1 VGGGGGE
8 AGSPPPSAGPHANEH
23 FLWALAFGAAFAAVK
38 YTGIFLAAL
47 AVVGLALSGR
57 LKRRDWPWLLGGLLL
72 FLISS
77 GHYYLRTLVQHG
89 SPFYPFQINFGPI
102 HLPGTADLSATSILY
117 SLRDPRLWRALFWPA
132 GGVSPAGLL
141 FPLTLAAVLPLA
153 AWRCAHAVWKWLRRR
168 TPPGPLDWA
177 AAWILCGWL
186 LYFRSVFSASAQ
198 IAGGDLSFLLYGLN
212 SIRYVDGVLAASD
225 LWLVALA
232 GRTIAWPLIAIQ
244 LASRLLILY
253 PKLPAGLFPPAVVI
267 ATALLAATA
276 VVALGRRAWWLAAL
290 AMLAGGPF
298 LVERNRAH
306 WTTYWNGLKPS
317 LDNARS
323 QGLAVLAMP
332 DGGYFAAHV
341 VAAGNPVD
349 PAVRALAP
357 EELDALPPAARP
369 RYLAVMPAPGTD
381 AAARWR
387 ELYGSRLA
395 AWGYRPQAEIPMG
408 GLFRR

>member
-1 VGGGGGE
+1 G
-8 AGSPPPSAGPHANEH
+8 AG
-23 FLWALAFGAAFAAVK
+23 FLLLMLALLRASRSLWSLAFGAAFAAVK

-47 AVVGLALSGR
+47 AVAAMALSGR
-57 LKRRDWPWLLGGLLL
+57 LHRRDWRWHLAALLL
-72 FLISS
+72 FLVSS
-77 GHYYLRTLVQHG
+77 GHYYLRTLIQHG
-89 SPFYPFQINFGPI
+89 SPFYPFQINFGPL

-117 SLRDPRLWRALFWPA
+117 SLHDPRLWRALFWPA

-153 AWRCAHAVWKWLRRR
+153 IWRCARALWIWLRRR
-168 TPPGPLDWA
+168 TVPGAMDWA

-225 LWLVALA
+225 VWLVAMA
-232 GRTIAWPLIAIQ
+232 GPAIAWPFIAIQ

-253 PKLPAGLFPPAVVI
+253 AKLPVALFPPLAV
-267 ATALLAATA
+267 AAAALLAAAA
-276 VVALGRRAWWLAAL
+276 VAALGRRAVWLAVA
-290 AMLAGGPF
+290 AMLTGGPF
-298 LVERNRAH
+298 LVEHNRAL

-317 LDNARS
+317 LAAVRS

-332 DGGYFAAHV
+332 DGGYFAAHM

-349 PAVRALAP
+349 AAVQALTP
-357 EELDALPPAARP
+357 EQLDALPPSARP
-369 RYLAVMPAPGTD
+369 PYLAVMAAPGTP
-381 AAARWR
+381 ASTSWR
-387 ELYGSRLA
+387 ELYGPRLA
-395 AWGYRPQAEIPMG
+395 SWGYRPQTEIPMG
-408 GLFRR
+408 ALFRR